1 MTTAAF
7 EVGTGA
13 AMLDLP
19 PVFSEIA
26 LRELGDAFAHAR
38 DIAAVQG
45 AGTLVWVR
53 RFDIAEFAVILEPD
67 EPLLAARRALY
78 VGMAAMADA
87 LASYVPPEKP
97 VTFDWPDQ
105 IRLDG
110 AIVGG
115 GRIAWPPDT
124 AETDV
129 PAWIVFGGMLRTVVL
144 GESEGGFFKLGSALE
159 LEGVDAPEP
168 KVLIESFARHL
179 MLHVDVIGERGFKKV
194 GEQWLARLPREDGVR
209 RGIDSNGDLLVHR
222 AGAKGPAERAPL
234 LPQLTA
240 APQWLDPSTGMP
252 WL

>member
-7 EVGTGA
+7 DVGTGA

-19 PVFSEIA
+19 PLFSEIA

-38 DIAAVQG
+38 DIAATRG

-53 RFDIAEFAVILEPD
+53 RFDVAEFAVVLEPD
-67 EPLLAARRALY
+67 EPLAAARRALY
-78 VGMAAMADA
+78 VGLAAMGDA

-115 GRIAWPPDT
+115 GRIAWPHGT
-124 AETDV
+124 AETEV
-129 PAWIVFGGMLRTVVL
+129 PAWMVFGGMLRTVVL
-144 GESEGGFFKLGSALE
+144 GETESGFFKLGSALE
-159 LEGVDAPEP
+159 LEGVAAPEP
-168 KVLIESFARHL
+168 KILIESFARHL
-179 MLHVDVIGERGFKKV
+179 MLHVDAIGERGFKKV
-194 GEQWLARLPREDGVR
+194 GEQWLARLPRETGVR
-209 RGIDSNGDLLVHR
+209 RAIDGNGDLLVRR
-222 AGAKGPAERAPL
+222 AGVTGAAERSPL
-234 LPQLTA
+234 LSRLASP
-240 APQWLDPSTGMP
+240 PQWLDPETGMP